1 MIAAPSIAHRRTA
14 RIVVAAAAVVATA
27 APITALADGRAPAT
41 TAGGETFGDMP
52 WPCGPGD
59 GENADDGETPGVTTD
74 EITIGIGDDAGFSIV
89 PGLNHEAT
97 DAMNAM
103 VAKCNELGGINGRQI
118 VADYYDAKYLEVT
131 TAIQQACDDGVF
143 FMVGEGWANDN
154 EQEEIRQGCGLP
166 AVPTYSVS
174 GAFANAP
181 LMYQGNPNPADE
193 QPVGGL
199 ALFAQQFPDEASSA
213 GFLSTNTPS
222 VAELRDKIAATAPA
236 VGWNFVSTD
245 IVTNPLGEAD
255 WTPFVHQL
263 QDSGAQAIYFGGQ
276 CFPNLELFLETAA
289 ANDYHPL
296 VFGPPNNYEP
306 RCYAENSD
314 GALDSLYFGLEYVPI
329 TEAGDNKATQD
340 YVDLVTDSGGDLAL
354 LGMQAASSF
363 LLWAQAAADC
373 GADLT
378 RECALENLSNV
389 HEWTAGGLHSPSD
402 PGSNHPSTCTALFKV
417 SGDTI
422 ERVFPTEPATFDC
435 NEEAYLGI
443 VEGTPGV
450 EAIELDDN
458 RVSQLY
464 AG

>member
-1 MIAAPSIAHRRTA
+1 MS
-14 RIVVAAAAVVATA
+14 
-27 APITALADGRAPAT
+27 ALASGRSPST
-41 TAGGETFGDMP
+41 SGGDGETFGDMP

-59 GENADDGETPGVTTD
+59 GENSDDGSTPGVTAD

-97 DAMNAM
+97 DAINAM
-103 VAKCNELGGINGRQI
+103 IAKCNELGGINGRQI
-118 VADYYDAKYLEVT
+118 VGNYYDAKYLETT

-154 EQEEIRQGCGLP
+154 DQEEIRQGCELP

-199 ALFAQQFPDEASSA
+199 ALFAAEFPNEAASA
-213 GFLSTNTPS
+213 GFLSINAPS
-222 VAELRDKIAATAPA
+222 VIELRDKIAATAPA
-236 VGWNFVSTD
+236 VGWNFVSTE
-245 IVTNPLGEAD
+245 IFTNPMGEAD
-255 WTPFVHQL
+255 WTPFVNQL
-263 QDSGAQAIYFGGQ
+263 KDSGSQAIYWGGQ
-276 CFPNLELFLETAA
+276 CFPNLALFLQTAA

-306 RCYAENSD
+306 RCYANNTD

-329 TEAGDNKATQD
+329 SEAEHNDATQD

-354 LGMQAASSF
+354 LGMQATSSF
-363 LLWAQAAADC
+363 LLWAQASSDC
-373 GADLT
+373 GASVT
-378 RECALENLSNV
+378 RECVLENLAAV
-389 HEWTAGGLHSPSD
+389 HEWTAGGLHSASD

-417 SGDTI
+417 SGQTI
-422 ERVFPTEPATFDC
+422 ERVSPAEPATFTCD
-435 NEEAYLGI
+435 EELYLGI

-450 EAIELDDN
+450 DAIELDDN